1 MMFEICFTRRY
12 CMSHRL
18 FNLKDSKC
26 FVPHGHNEF
35 VKVHL
40 VNNGD
45 DTLDGDSNMS
55 NGFKSLKST
64 WHNWIDNAVDHSMQL
79 SNQDPLL
86 DYFKE
91 NEPEN
96 LKHILITPGDP
107 TTEVLAA
114 CFYAKINSF
123 LAHESI
129 NMRCNRVEIEETPT
143 NTVIFSGDP
152 DKAISVAKYGGPDT
166 PWWKR
171 ADMSIND
178 LEAAE

>member
-1 MMFEICFTRRY
+1 MFEICFTRRY

-18 FNLKDSKC
+18 FNLKNSKC

-40 VNNGD
+40 VSDGD
-45 DTLDGDSNMS
+45 DHLDGNSNMS
-55 NGFKSLKST
+55 NGFKDLKNT

-79 SNQDPLL
+79 SVMDPLL
-86 DYFKE
+86 DYFKQ

-96 LKHILITPGDP
+96 LKNIMLTPGDP
-107 TTEVLAA
+107 TTEILAA
-114 CFYAKINSF
+114 CFFAKINAF
-123 LAHESI
+123 LQDDDI

-143 NTVIFSGDP
+143 NTVIFQGDP
-152 DKAISVAKYGGPDT
+152 EKAISTKYYNGPQI

-171 ADMSIND
+171 PDMSIND
-178 LEAAE
+178 L